1 MRQGRQV
8 KLPSMPRAPR
18 LPLFRSVVASLTAL
32 ASGALLWPAV
42 AAPTARIAWTTQF
55 GTRYPDDADGVAIG
69 PGGSLFVVGQ
79 TSGEFPGQKNAG
91 MIDGF
96 VRRYDLGGAEVW
108 TRQFGSSER
117 DIPKGV
123 TVDDA
128 GNVYVVG
135 QTFGSLPGQT
145 SAGGWDA
152 FLRKYTAAGDEVWTR
167 QFGGGGAESAASV
180 RIDRAGNA
188 YVVGGTRAALPGQTN
203 IGDYDGF
210 IVKFDAAGNEVWVR
224 QFGTKVEDYTLAVTL
239 DRDGNPI
246 LAGETS
252 GLMAGASAAGG
263 LDGFVREYDPDGNVV
278 WTRQFGSPF
287 DDFAVGAAVSPAGD
301 VLVVGTTYGALP
313 GQKSKGDADAYI
325 VAYSGQGGSLWS
337 RQFGTPGVDDA
348 EAVAFD
354 ATGHPF
360 VAGRVGGPLQG
371 GTSGGGSDAF
381 LAATGP
387 TGDILW
393 VRQFGGAADD
403 YAMALAIGQN
413 GFYLA
418 GGTTGALPGQANV
431 GERDAFIVSI
441 S

>member
-1 MRQGRQV
+1 
-8 KLPSMPRAPR
+8 MPRASR
-18 LPLFRSVVASLTAL
+18 LPFLRSAVASLAAVAAGTF
-32 ASGALLWPAV
+32 LWPAI
-42 AAPTARIAWTTQF
+42 ATPANSIAWTAQF
-55 GTRYPDDADGVAIG
+55 GTRYPDDADGVAVG

-79 TSGEFPGQKNAG
+79 TFGEFPGQKNAG

-96 VRRYDLGGAEVW
+96 VRRYDLSGAEVW

-152 FLRKYTAAGDEVWTR
+152 FVRKYTAAGDEVWTR

-180 RIDRAGNA
+180 RVDHAGNA

-210 IVKFDAAGNEVWVR
+210 IVKFDPAGNEVWVR

-263 LDGFVREYDPDGNVV
+263 LDGFVREYDRDGNVV
-278 WTRQFGSPF
+278 WTRQFGSPL
-287 DDFAVGAAVSPAGD
+287 DDFAVGASVSPAGD
-301 VLVVGTTYGALP
+301 VLVVGTTSGTLP
-313 GQKSKGDADAYI
+313 GQKSEGDADAYI
-325 VAYSGQGGSLWS
+325 AAFSGQGGSLWTQ
-337 RQFGTPGVDDA
+337 QFGTSGVDDA

-354 ATGHPF
+354 AAGNPF
-360 VAGRVGGPLQG
+360 VAGRVGGPLHG
-371 GTSGGGSDAF
+371 GTAGGRSDAF

-403 YAMALAIGQN
+403 YAMALAIGQG

-418 GGTTGALPGQANV
+418 GGTTGALPGQTNI
-431 GERDAFIVSI
+431 GERDAFIVNI

>member
-1 MRQGRQV
+1 MR
-8 KLPSMPRAPR
+8 RASR
-18 LPLFRSVVASLTAL
+18 LPFLRSAVASLAAV

-42 AAPTARIAWTTQF
+42 AAPAASIVWTSQF
-55 GTRYPDDADGVAIG
+55 GTRYPDDANGVAVAPSGRIY
-69 PGGSLFVVGQ
+69 VIGQ
-79 TSGEFPGQKNAG
+79 TFGEFPGQKNAG

-96 VRRYDLGGAEVW
+96 VRRYDTSGTEVW

-123 TVDDA
+123 TLDDS

-135 QTFGSLPGQT
+135 QTFGTLPGQT

-152 FLRKYTAAGDEVWTR
+152 FLRKYAPSGEEVWTR

-210 IVKFDAAGNEVWVR
+210 IVKFDPAGNQVWAR
-224 QFGTKVEDYTLAVTL
+224 QFGTKVEDYVLSVTL

-252 GLMAGASAAGG
+252 GLLAGASAAGG
-263 LDGFVREYDPDGNVV
+263 LDAFVREYDPEGNVV
-278 WTRQFGSPF
+278 WTRQFGSPM
-287 DDFAVGAAVSPAGD
+287 DDFAVGAAVSPAGN
-301 VLVVGTTYGALP
+301 VFVVGTTSGALP
-313 GQKSKGDADAYI
+313 GQKSEGDADAYI
-325 VAYSGQGGSLWS
+325 VAFSGKGDGLWT

-348 EAVAFD
+348 EAIAFD
-354 ATGHPF
+354 GTGEPF
-360 VAGRVGGPLQG
+360 VAGRVGGPLRDG
-371 GTSGGGSDAF
+371 NASGGSDAF

-403 YAMALAIGQN
+403 YAMALAIGQG

-418 GGTTGALPGQANV
+418 GGTTGALPGQASI
-431 GERDAFIVSI
+431 GERDAFVVNI

>member
-1 MRQGRQV
+1 MR
-8 KLPSMPRAPR
+8 RASRP
-18 LPLFRSVVASLTAL
+18 PLRSAVAFL
-32 ASGALLWPAV
+32 AAVAAGTLLWPAV
-42 AAPTARIAWTTQF
+42 ATPSASIAWTAQF

-69 PGGSLFVVGQ
+69 PTGGLFVIGQ
-79 TSGEFPGQKNAG
+79 TFGELPGQKNAG
-91 MIDGF
+91 MIDAF
-96 VRRYDLGGAEVW
+96 VRRYDLSGAGVCP
-108 TRQFGSSER
+108 RQFGSNER

-123 TVDDA
+123 TLDDA
-128 GNVYVVG
+128 GNVYMVG
-135 QTFGSLPGQT
+135 QTFGTLPGQT

-152 FLRKYTAAGDEVWTR
+152 FLRKYTPTGDEVWTR

-180 RIDRAGNA
+180 RVDHAGNA

-210 IVKFDAAGNEVWVR
+210 IVKFDPAGNEVWVR

-263 LDGFVREYDPDGNVV
+263 LDGLVRKYDRDGNVI
-278 WTRQFGSPF
+278 WTRQFGSPL
-287 DDFAVGAAVSPAGD
+287 DDFAVGASVSPAGD
-301 VLVVGTTYGALP
+301 VLVVGTTSGALP
-313 GQKSKGDADAYI
+313 GQKSEGDADAYMT
-325 VAYSGQGGSLWS
+325 AFSGNGDGLWT

-348 EAVAFD
+348 EAIAFD

-360 VAGRVGGPLQG
+360 VAGRVGGPLRD
-371 GTSGGGSDAF
+371 GTASGRSDAF

-393 VRQFGGAADD
+393 VRQFGGSADD
-403 YAMALAIGQN
+403 YALALAIGKG

-418 GGTTGALPGQANV
+418 GGTTGALPGQTNI
-431 GERDAFIVSI
+431 GERDAFVVNI